1 LKIFID
7 TANVEEIRRAAS
19 WGIVDGVTTNPTLI
33 AKEGRDFR
41 QVVKEICEIVD
52 GPISAEVISLESER
66 MIAEAIDLAK
76 IHKNIII
83 KIPMTSE
90 GLKAI
95 KELSKKGIKTNCTL
109 IFSANQA
116 IMAAKAGATYVSPF
130 VGRLDDRG
138 ERGMAVVEDIAKI
151 YKNYNIK
158 TQIIVASVRNT
169 QHVVESAKCGADIA
183 TIPFKVL
190 EQMLK
195 HELTDIGIQ
204 KFLDDWN
211 QLQGKLS
218 AGK

>member
-1 LKIFID
+1 MKIFID